1 MNKVH
6 KKWIWMKSHIVDLMC
21 LDHVCVCIYIYIY
34 KKISSRKY
42 WWDSW
47 SNQAKRRRK
56 YKINISFMFFVLLSE
71 EMSHTFNLIIPGSMP
86 HIPKMVSKKSTFLTF
101 KNLIKPFLL
110 QWLQTASPEMLKFI
124 KDLKFV

>member
-1 MNKVH
+1 
-6 KKWIWMKSHIVDLMC
+6 
-21 LDHVCVCIYIYIY
+21 
-34 KKISSRKY
+34 
-42 WWDSW
+42 
-47 SNQAKRRRK
+47 
-56 YKINISFMFFVLLSE
+56 MFFVLLSE